1 MSRPLPGPNGDY
13 HYPTSVAL
21 SASRRAFV
29 RRGKSGLPAG
39 RGASVMFDTE
49 YSILSVSP
57 EETPN
62 GMRGARFG
70 SAIAGS
76 GVPGAQLA
84 ALDGERT
91 TLAVSQA
98 TSASDIEMPNLSDRS
113 IGNGKLS
120 MSPVSQ
126 DWKPPARR
134 GLGGFTPQ
142 GSEGDT
148 EECTSSSENLNMETK
163 EGPPSSERRR
173 TGDE

>member
-1 MSRPLPGPNGDY
+1 
-13 HYPTSVAL
+13 
-21 SASRRAFV
+21 
-29 RRGKSGLPAG
+29 
-39 RGASVMFDTE
+39 MFDTE
-49 YSILSVSP
+49 YPSGDTP

-84 ALDGERT
+84 ALDGERP

-113 IGNGKLS
+113 IGNGELG

-126 DWKPPARR
+126 DWKPTARR
-134 GLGGFTPQ
+134 GIMRDRGQLGGFTPQ

-148 EECTSSSENLNMETK
+148 EE
-163 EGPPSSERRR
+163 
-173 TGDE
+173 